1 MENNL
6 LNTFSL
12 TVTIVSSVV
21 AIAAVSICSIL
32 SAYISQR
39 GARKAKQTELLF
51 QEMVAAYYDYLR
63 ASGEFSDPYS
73 QEQITRYSDAF
84 DRVCLFASKKTKS
97 ILCQHKEAAT
107 KTLLAKNGDREALDA
122 LAKQTGKVLDSLLHC
137 MRKDL
142 RK

>member
-6 LNTFSL
+6 LNAFSL

-39 GARKAKQTELLF
+39 GVRKAKQTELLF
-51 QEMVAAYYDYLR
+51 QEMVTAYYDYLR
-63 ASGEFSDPYS
+63 ASGEFSDPYN

-84 DRVCLFASKKTKS
+84 DRVCLFASKGTKDV
-97 ILCQHKEAAT
+97 LLQHKNAVT
-107 KTLLAKNGDREALDA
+107 KTLLAKNGDRETLDS
-122 LAKQTGKVLDSLLHC
+122 LAKQTSKILDSLLCC
-137 MRKDL
+137 MQKDL

>member
-51 QEMVAAYYDYLR
+51 QEMVTADYDYRR
-63 ASGEFSDPYS
+63 ASGEFSD
-73 QEQITRYSDAF
+73 
-84 DRVCLFASKKTKS
+84 L
-97 ILCQHKEAAT
+97 
-107 KTLLAKNGDREALDA
+107 
-122 LAKQTGKVLDSLLHC
+122 
-137 MRKDL
+137 
-142 RK
+142 

>member
-51 QEMVAAYYDYLR
+51 QEMVTAYYDYLR
-63 ASGEFSDPYS
+63 ASGEFSDLYN

-84 DRVCLFASKKTKS
+84 DRVCLFASKKTKAV
-97 ILCQHKEAAT
+97 LLQHKEAVT
-107 KTLLAKNGDREALDA
+107 KTLLTKNGDRQNLDA
-122 LAKQTGKVLDSLLHC
+122 LAKQSGEILESLLYC